1 MNQPGGAEH
10 GGGEQHAPG
19 HAAGELEGELVEV
32 AGPHAEAL
40 GGPGELVGVGPG
52 AGEQLPADP
61 HERIEVADRL
71 RDEREPG
78 APQRPRALGRE
89 RSPVV
94 GHRPDGPGVARQQA
108 HDGVGQERLAR
119 AGGADDAEDPPR
131 LGAQSRPSTAQPT
144 ARRRRERYIMKPTRR
159 PYEADPQAVDLEEG
173 HHELLVLRRGRADEG
188 LQGVAAAVDD
198 QDDGQQLAGDA
209 EAEEGQ
215 AGLVQDRV
223 REHEH
228 RAHQGLRHDVGREV
242 RPGDEPSAAP
252 HLTRGDDVRAGP
264 QVDRLGAH
272 DAGEGDPVGRRD
284 ADHDAGDAAPDE
296 DREEGH
302 EDEVGHAL
310 HEVDEPQDDPVDPAA
325 ADGGAAP
332 SSRTMRVE
340 TSEADRPM
348 RIEIDR
354 PLSVRMS
361 MSRPIQSVPNGL
373 AAEGG
378 RSARSKGSGRA
389 GSCGGSAPPGP
400 SRPSSRRRPW
410 TGRSGTSRAGRRT
423 AGA

>member
-89 RSPVV
+89 RPPVV

-108 HDGVGQERLAR
+108 HDEERLAR
-119 AGGADDAEDPPR
+119 AGGADDAEDPPLLR
-131 LGAQSRPSTAQPT
+131 RAVEAVDGPADGAPEEGAVHH
-144 ARRRRERYIMKPTRR
+144 
-159 PYEADPQAVDLEEG
+159 EADPQAVDLEEG

-198 QDDGQQLAGDA
+198 QDDGQQRQAGQDAEPPGARGQIAHRLRQDDADGRQLAGDA

-228 RAHQGLRHDVGREV
+228 RAHQDLRHDVGREV

-296 DREEGH
+296 DREEDH

-310 HEVDEPQDDPVDPAA
+310 HEVDEPQDDPVGPAA

-340 TSEADRPM
+340 TSEANGRCG
-348 RIEIDR
+348 
-354 PLSVRMS
+354 
-361 MSRPIQSVPNGL
+361 SRST
-373 AAEGG
+373 
-378 RSARSKGSGRA
+378 
-389 GSCGGSAPPGP
+389 GP
-400 SRPSSRRRPW
+400 
-410 TGRSGTSRAGRRT
+410 
-423 AGA
+423 

>member
-1 MNQPGGAEH
+1 MPRTRPSSGA
-10 GGGEQHAPG
+10 Q
-19 HAAGELEGELVEV
+19 VEAV
-32 AGPHAEAL
+32 
-40 GGPGELVGVGPG
+40 
-52 AGEQLPADP
+52 
-61 HERIEVADRL
+61 
-71 RDEREPG
+71 
-78 APQRPRALGRE
+78 
-89 RSPVV
+89 
-94 GHRPDGPGVARQQA
+94 DGP
-108 HDGVGQERLAR
+108 
-119 AGGADDAEDPPR
+119 AGGAPEE
-131 LGAQSRPSTAQPT
+131 GAVHH
-144 ARRRRERYIMKPTRR
+144 
-159 PYEADPQAVDLEEG
+159 EADPQAVDLEEG

-198 QDDGQQLAGDA
+198 QDDGQQRQAGRDAEPPGARGQIAHRLRQDDADGRQLAGDA

-332 SSRTMRVE
+332 QQQGDESGDQRGGQADADRDRQALERAHEHVAAHPVGAERAGGRGGPVGQVERVRAGRIMWWIRSPRPESAIVTPAPVDRPIGNQPSRTANSR
-340 TSEADRPM
+340 
-348 RIEIDR
+348 
-354 PLSVRMS
+354 S
-361 MSRPIQSVPNGL
+361 MSRPNQKV
-373 AAEGG
+373 
-378 RSARSKGSGRA
+378 
-389 GSCGGSAPPGP
+389 GSAAK
-400 SRPSSRRRPW
+400 
-410 TGRSGTSRAGRRT
+410 T
-423 AGA
+423 